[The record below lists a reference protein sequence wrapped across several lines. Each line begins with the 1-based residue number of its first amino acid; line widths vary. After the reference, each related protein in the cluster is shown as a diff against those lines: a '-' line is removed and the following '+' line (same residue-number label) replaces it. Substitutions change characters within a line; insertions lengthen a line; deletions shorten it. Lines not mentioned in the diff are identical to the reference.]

1 MKKSLRFLLIAT
13 IFLLGISL
21 TSCCCCINS
30 DSPAPPAG
38 AYGVSSVGT
47 MDGSV
52 IFYDSLT
59 SDIMMI
65 EKDGTGTFFF
75 EGQEY
80 DIAFEDGKLQVDG
93 RSLSYQYMT
102 SSPDEPMLVI
112 YWTQDNTNTIILR
125 RLADNIFYSF

>member
-1 MKKSLRFLLIAT
+1 MKKALSFLLVAA
-13 IFLLGISL
+13 IFICCISL
-21 TSCCCCINS
+21 TGCCCCINS

-52 IFYDSLT
+52 IFHDSPAG
-59 SDIMMI
+59 DVMMI
-65 EKDGTGTFFF
+65 ENDGTGTFFF
-75 EGQEY
+75 KGQEY

-112 YWTQDNTNTIILR
+112 YWTQDNINTVILR